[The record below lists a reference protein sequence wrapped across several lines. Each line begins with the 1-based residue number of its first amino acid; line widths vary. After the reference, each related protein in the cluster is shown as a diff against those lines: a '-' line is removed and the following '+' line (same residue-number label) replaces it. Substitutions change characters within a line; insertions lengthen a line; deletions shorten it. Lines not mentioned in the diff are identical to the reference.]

1 MKRICFIYGFLLSSI
16 ILWGQNISFGKITI
30 TPYVAGLDPTTTKL
44 LETKLSKIVTENEAA
59 GGFDKRFIIVPSIN
73 VLSESETATIPQ
85 KTSMKVMITFFVG
98 DGVEGTLF
106 NSYSMEVTGVGDNH
120 NEALHSSIR
129 KINIKSIELQ
139 TLIADAKKRIIEYYN
154 SNAPTLI
161 SEAEAYMAV
170 QDYENALSRLAVI
183 PSICKHYHKAQMLI
197 SKCGNKIIERDN
209 NSLLTKAKAAWSANP
224 NESGA
229 NEASIYLSKIVVS
242 SSYYKNEIENLTN
255 KISQRLIQLENK
267 RIELAEAKILSEER
281 LETERIN
288 ASSKVTSSF
297 ISTLPNLV
305 FNVLSWF

>member
-1 MKRICFIYGFLLSSI
+1 
-16 ILWGQNISFGKITI
+16 
-30 TPYVAGLDPTTTKL
+30 
-44 LETKLSKIVTENEAA
+44 
-59 GGFDKRFIIVPSIN
+59 
-73 VLSESETATIPQ
+73 
-85 KTSMKVMITFFVG
+85 
-98 DGVEGTLF
+98 
-106 NSYSMEVTGVGDNH
+106 
-120 NEALHSSIR
+120 
-129 KINIKSIELQ
+129 
-139 TLIADAKKRIIEYYN
+139 
-154 SNAPTLI
+154 
-161 SEAEAYMAV
+161 
-170 QDYENALSRLAVI
+170 
-183 PSICKHYHKAQMLI
+183 MLI

-229 NEASIYLSKIVVS
+229 NEASIYLFKIVVS

-288 ASSKVTSSF
+288 ASSRVTSSF